1 MAQKYNSLPTGEYD
15 DDESGGRGRASNGLQ
30 YDHRMKEQDDSLEAL
45 GSSVLRLGQ
54 LSLGISE
61 EIDSQNLML
70 NKLEVDVEKANE
82 SVDRLTQTT
91 KLMVKKAGGKRNF
104 CIVVTLTLIL
114 LFLIFL
120 VIYT

>member
-1 MAQKYNSLPTGEYD
+1 
-15 DDESGGRGRASNGLQ
+15 
-30 YDHRMKEQDDSLEAL
+30 MKEQDDSLEAL

-91 KLMVKKAGGKRNF
+91 KLMVKKAGGKRNL

>member
-15 DDESGGRGRASNGLQ
+15 DEESGGKGGQTLQ
-30 YDHRMKEQDDSLEAL
+30 YDRRMKEQDDSLEAL
-45 GSSVLRLGQ
+45 GGSVLRLGQ

-61 EIDSQNLML
+61 EIDSQNILL
-70 NKLEVDVEKANE
+70 NRLEVDVDKANE

-91 KLMVKKAGGKRNF
+91 KAMVKKAGGKRNL
-104 CIVVTLTLIL
+104 CIIISLTLVL
-114 LFLIFL
+114 LLLIFL